1 MKNLKMRTVVISI
14 VAIAAAIGIILLC
27 SLAMFNTNRILKE
40 QINDNMTTYLDS
52 QVKSVEEFVKQAEQK
67 LILYSESPVVTDL
80 IDDDRADYAKNKSRQ
95 LPAFND
101 EKYNT
106 TAYFTDNYEHFGVA
120 QQYTLDYY
128 SKLDNWEG
136 LYIGNL
142 ETRILSYSA
151 PPVIGKVLRE
161 DPDRLKQLMDAM
173 AENPDG
179 VYNAGIIVSPGTGK
193 LCLSMYHPL
202 YRDGEMIGYV
212 GAGVFHFELENLLTS
227 FKLSGVESSNFY
239 MINSETGVVFTD
251 TELTEEE
258 QEEYIAKETNKPILL
273 EVIGR
278 INDKGIEKDQ
288 FEFKDP
294 DTGKILIVS
303 YEKVPERDWAV
314 IVSADKGEMYS
325 ASNKNKVTLIL
336 LGLFSFAI
344 IVLLS
349 ALAVTFT
356 TRPLGWITSS
366 IKKLGSL
373 NLAQDDS
380 IKSFVG
386 SKSEVG
392 MIASEVDSLSET
404 FREIMGTLRNCS
416 DSLSSSTD
424 EMEETFRTLQDSI
437 ADNSATTEELSAS
450 IINTNGAIEH
460 VCDEMSHMNDMV
472 NSISEKVRV
481 GSQKSDQMITDSVA
495 MSANSEEK
503 LKNSVEK
510 IAITKKNIEEAME
523 ALLTLSEIDDMAA
536 KILDIARQTN
546 LLSLNASIEAARA
559 GEMGR
564 GFAVVADEI
573 GTLANDS
580 SNTATRIQNICVV
593 SNKSIESVRECFA
606 DIIDFME
613 NDITGQLQDFSNLA
627 KDYGENVRDI
637 RDAISSI
644 EESSNEVSS
653 SMSKIKEQIDYVSD
667 ASNDNE
673 QGVNDIIQKN
683 GQTTDIADKIM
694 RVSDE
699 NSRNAREINDIID
712 RFN

>member
-1 MKNLKMRTVVISI
+1 
-14 VAIAAAIGIILLC
+14 
-27 SLAMFNTNRILKE
+27 
-40 QINDNMTTYLDS
+40 
-52 QVKSVEEFVKQAEQK
+52 
-67 LILYSESPVVTDL
+67 
-80 IDDDRADYAKNKSRQ
+80 
-95 LPAFND
+95 
-101 EKYNT
+101 
-106 TAYFTDNYEHFGVA
+106 
-120 QQYTLDYY
+120 
-128 SKLDNWEG
+128 
-136 LYIGNL
+136 
-142 ETRILSYSA
+142 
-151 PPVIGKVLRE
+151 
-161 DPDRLKQLMDAM
+161 
-173 AENPDG
+173 
-179 VYNAGIIVSPGTGK
+179 
-193 LCLSMYHPL
+193 
-202 YRDGEMIGYV
+202 
-212 GAGVFHFELENLLTS
+212 
-227 FKLSGVESSNFY
+227 

-424 EMEETFRTLQDSI
+424 EMEETFRNLQDSI

-450 IINTNGAIEH
+450 IMNTNGAIEH